1 MNRTLYLIDI
11 YLIIIKLI
19 IKINLYQLILVN
31 RIFKSKINLE
41 IFKYDMNKTKFK
53 VFKKIKI
60 YYHI

>member
-19 IKINLYQLILVN
+19 IKMNLYQLILVN
-31 RIFKSKINLE
+31 RSKINVE
-41 IFKYDMNKTKFK
+41 IFKYDKNKTKFK